1 MSHRL
6 LVLLHNILQSL
17 LLQPS
22 KSSKILSFYR
32 ECSSLSSS
40 TVQTK
45 RKLLLRVPNKQYLVL
60 SLRGIESWTSWFKNK
75 KNLTC
80 STKKNAVVP
89 RLNNEGNDSVSKI
102 SESILLQFTA
112 FLDCTNGRAHSFS
125 FLYQFKT
132 VYCFWE

>member
-1 MSHRL
+1 MNYRL
-6 LVLLHNILQSL
+6 LVPLHNSLQSL

-22 KSSKILSFYR
+22 KNPKILSFYR

-89 RLNNEGNDSVSKI
+89 RLNNERNDLVSKI
-102 SESILLQFTA
+102 SESILL
-112 FLDCTNGRAHSFS
+112 
-125 FLYQFKT
+125 
-132 VYCFWE
+132 